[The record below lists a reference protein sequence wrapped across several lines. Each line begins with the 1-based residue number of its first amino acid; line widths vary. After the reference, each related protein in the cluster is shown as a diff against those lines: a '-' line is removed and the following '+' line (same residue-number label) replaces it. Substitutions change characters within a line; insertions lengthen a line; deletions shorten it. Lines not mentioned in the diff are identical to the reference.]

1 MENVY
6 KKLDNLYRTIFV
18 LLFISILTACTA
30 IIIISSDN
38 ANVNTDKDVQIDVQ
52 IDSSNVINHNFNKHK
67 NK

>member
-38 ANVNTDKDVQIDVQ
+38 ANVNTDKDVQID
-52 IDSSNVINHNFNKHK
+52 SSNVINHNFNKHK